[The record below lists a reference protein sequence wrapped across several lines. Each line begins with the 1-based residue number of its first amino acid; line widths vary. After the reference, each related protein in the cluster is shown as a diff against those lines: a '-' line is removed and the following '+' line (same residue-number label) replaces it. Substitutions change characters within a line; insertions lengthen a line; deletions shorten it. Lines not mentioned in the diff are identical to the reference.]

1 MKASEIPVNYI
12 INDTYKIICPI
23 GGGGTGIIYLAEHM
37 HLQKKVVLKKIRS
50 RYKTSSSVRQEA
62 DILKS
67 LHHMYL
73 PQVYDFIVYNND
85 IFTVIDF
92 IDGCDMDKYISSYTP
107 VTEERLVK
115 WMCQMCDALTYIHT
129 RKPAVFHND
138 IKPANIIVNEN
149 DDICLI
155 DFNISSDDSEAI
167 LGFTPAYAS
176 PEQYFRVLSIKRS
189 EELYGSLAAVFSGFT
204 GIIDG
209 RSDLYSLGAAFY
221 AMAARIQP
229 NVENVVYGNHV
240 PLTPEICG
248 LSDGFCR
255 IINKLMSLRTE
266 DRYSNAE
273 EVRKALIKL
282 EKQDSRYKRFLIMQ
296 TAAFLASGIIVI
308 GGIFMIV
315 HGVSLERSRDFSG
328 RYAEFTAAYDSQD
341 YSRAAEMGTSLLNDD
356 AKSKIISRSDRGNIY
371 YLMAMSYYGQG
382 QYGAAAEYI
391 EESLKYAADN
401 DNRGAYEMDAAVI
414 YAYLGSYEQA
424 KQHIDSAYAYGIGND
439 HYYMTLMQIYCAQKD
454 YDNAIG
460 CFGSVNAENLDQA
473 GQVKL
478 YELAGDAYYN
488 KGDSAAAAE
497 MFGKAY
503 TVNGSVSAARKLGEL
518 HFAMSSSASEDSE
531 KLNELSKAAESYSV
545 AYESEFCTAED
556 IVNLSKVYR
565 LTAKYSG
572 GSDNYKK
579 AEAVLLNG
587 TGRFPDDYRIYQQLA
602 VTYYNMGDNRNVS
615 AYCEKAFELF
625 GNLPAD
631 RRTAEY
637 NDDMQFLDSIREQ
650 IRGG

>member
-1 MKASEIPVNYI
+1 MKAFEIPVNYV
-12 INDTYKIICPI
+12 INDTYRIICPI
-23 GGGGTGIIYLAEHM
+23 GDGGTGIIYLAEHM
-37 HLQKKVVLKKIRS
+37 NLQKKVVLKRIKS
-50 RYKTSSSVRQEA
+50 RYKTSRTVRQEA

-92 IDGCDMDKYISSYTP
+92 IDGSDMDKYISSYTA

-115 WMCQMCDALTYIHT
+115 WICQMCDALTYIHT

-176 PEQYFRVLSIKRS
+176 PEQYFRVLTIKRS
-189 EELYGSLAAVFSGFT
+189 EELYGRLAPVFSGFT
-204 GIIDG
+204 GVIDG
-209 RSDLYSLGAAFY
+209 RSDLYSLGATFY

-229 NVENVVYGNHV
+229 NVKNVVYGNHM
-240 PLTPEICG
+240 PLTPEMCG
-248 LSDGFCR
+248 LSDGFCH
-255 IINKLMSLRTE
+255 IINKLMNLRPE
-266 DRYSNAE
+266 DRYPNAE
-273 EVRKALIKL
+273 EVRKALVKL
-282 EKQDSRYKRFLIMQ
+282 KKQDSRYKRFLIMQ
-296 TAAFLASGIIVI
+296 TAAFLASGIMVA
-308 GGIFMIV
+308 GGIYMIV
-315 HGVSLERSRDFSG
+315 HGVSLERSRDFSS
-328 RYAEFTAAYDSQD
+328 RYAEFTAAYDLHD
-341 YSRAAEMGTSLLNDD
+341 YSRAAEMGTALLNDD
-356 AKSKIISRSDRGNIY
+356 AKSKIISRNDRGNIY

-382 QYGAAAEYI
+382 QYGAAAQYI
-391 EESLKYAADN
+391 EDALKNAADN

-424 KQHIDSAYAYGIGND
+424 KQHIDSAYSYGIGD
-439 HYYMTLMQIYCAQKD
+439 DYYYMTLMQIYCAQKD

-460 CFGSVNAENLDQA
+460 CFGAINANNLDRADQA
-473 GQVKL
+473 KL

-488 KGDSAAAAE
+488 KGDGASAVE

-503 TVNGSVSAARKLGEL
+503 TVNGSISAARKLGEL
-518 HFAMSSSASEDSE
+518 HFALSNSAAEDAA
-531 KLNELSKAAESYSV
+531 KLNELSKSAESYSV
-545 AYESEFCTAED
+545 AVESEFCTVED
-556 IVNLSKVYR
+556 VVNLSKVYR
-565 LTAKYSG
+565 VMAKYSKSG
-572 GSDNYKK
+572 EHYKN

-587 TGRFPDDYRIYQQLA
+587 LGRFSDDYRIYQQLA
-602 VTYYNMGDNRNVS
+602 VTYYNMGDNGNAS

-625 GNLPAD
+625 ENLPAD
-631 RRTAEY
+631 RQTAEY
-637 NDDMQFLDSIREQ
+637 NDDMQFLSSIREQ
-650 IRGG
+650 IKGG